1 MIKRKCNSIEVDE
14 GSGSKDRGSVALVLL
29 HWWVRERERGER
41 KSEGRVDGCGDERI
55 KSGNVSRRKIGTK
68 VKRGNIVIDERQ

>member
-29 HWWVRERERGER
+29 HVGERERGER

>member
-1 MIKRKCNSIEVDE
+1 MDLRIDGVLPWCYCI
-14 GSGSKDRGSVALVLL
+14 DR
-29 HWWVRERERGER
+29 RERERGER